1 MKKSFSWRIFTS
13 FGLFLSFF
21 MILVSGVILY
31 IGPSGRGPGAAGWSM
46 IGLTKPEWQSQ
57 HIIFGFVFSL
67 ISLCHL
73 FLINWKTFFSYLKT
87 KTTEGLR
94 SPAELLV
101 ILVFSLLFGIG
112 TYYKVQPFSG
122 ILEFGKSIS
131 KSWEGKATQSIE
143 PQQRSNS
150 LPDSRTNHGRE

>member
-31 IGPSGRGPGAAGWSM
+31 IGPSGRSPGAVGWSM

-87 KTTEGLR
+87 KTTEGLK
-94 SPAELLV
+94 SPAEFLV
-101 ILVFSLLFGIG
+101 IIVLVLLSGIG

-131 KSWEGKATQSIE
+131 KSWEGKTTQSIE
-143 PQQRSNS
+143 KQRGPNS
-150 LPDSRTNHGRE
+150 LPDSRTNPERD